1 MVRTEAPRPHR
12 APSDSGRRCLVP
24 AHGFVRRFRRCSRP
38 LFPLP
43 STTASWD
50 FKTSA
55 PPKSSSFLLLPLL
68 PRPCS
73 PRHSPLPW
81 LHPTLMP
88 SRAQATPLSRS
99 TVLKRRF
106 YLEPVVVKSPRSHPT
121 PCVVSI
127 EGASLTAAISGH
139 SPPSFSPPRGP
150 HRHPNSLQPAS
161 RRR

>member
-24 AHGFVRRFRRCSRP
+24 AHGFVRRFRRRSRP
-38 LFPLP
+38 PFPLP
-43 STTASWD
+43 STTSSCD
-50 FKTSA
+50 FKMSA

-68 PRPCS
+68 PCPCS
-73 PRHSPLPW
+73 PRHSPLPR
-81 LHPTLMP
+81 LHPMLMP
-88 SRAQATPLSRS
+88 SRAQATPLRRS

-139 SPPSFSPPRGP
+139 NPPSFSPPRGP